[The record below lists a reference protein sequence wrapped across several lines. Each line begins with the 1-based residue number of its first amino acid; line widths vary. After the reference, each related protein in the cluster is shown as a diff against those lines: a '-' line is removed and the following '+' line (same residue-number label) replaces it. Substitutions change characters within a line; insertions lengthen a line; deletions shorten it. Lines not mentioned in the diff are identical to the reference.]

1 AGATSDPRRAPGG
14 ASAMTLLQDPMPPV
28 PPQMPS
34 PEMIVSGTLHD
45 MAVVMLLLG
54 AGLMFAALIWPL
66 IKAIARRI
74 EGGTASAEVQAE
86 LEGLRERVRQLEEM
100 QPRMLELEERVDFT
114 ERIVAKSRE
123 PDRLQR

>member
-1 AGATSDPRRAPGG
+1 
-14 ASAMTLLQDPMPPV
+14 MILQAPV
-28 PPQMPS
+28 PPLPPQLPS
-34 PEMIVSGTLHD
+34 TEMVVSGTLHD
-45 MAVVMLLLG
+45 MAVVVLLLG

-74 EGGTASAEVQAE
+74 EGGAAGADVQAE

-114 ERIVAKSRE
+114 ERIVAQGRE
-123 PDRLQR
+123 ADRLQR

>member
-1 AGATSDPRRAPGG
+1 
-14 ASAMTLLQDPMPPV
+14 MTLHQQAPV
-28 PPQMPS
+28 PPAPPQGPS
-34 PEMIVSGTLHD
+34 SDVFVSGTLED
-45 MAVVMLLLG
+45 MAAVVLLLG
-54 AGLMFAALIWPL
+54 VGLILAALVWPL

-74 EGGTASAEVQAE
+74 EGGSAAGEVQAE

-114 ERIVAKSRE
+114 ERIVAKERE